1 MSKLEK
7 AIRRAS
13 EQHGANRS
21 SRREG
26 STYEG
31 EVTETGS
38 RLSPVLYRLQ
48 AQCHHAP
55 SMAHLSKNRIIHPGY
70 PEQALASYKMLRT
83 KVLQALDGND
93 WRTLAVTAPNHGA
106 GKTLT
111 AINLAITLASH
122 GDHDIFLVDM
132 DLRNPSIA
140 EHFDLPEEIA
150 GITAY
155 LDSGADLTSVLWSV
169 GIDNLAVL
177 ANREKIPSSSE
188 LITSRKMRELIATF
202 RHGAPRPIIILDLPP
217 VLTTDDAVA
226 ISPYM
231 DAILVVAS
239 ERETERDSLY
249 QALDLL
255 RGKNVLGVV
264 LNKSSS
270 SR

>member
-13 EQHGANRS
+13 ERHDVNRS
-21 SRREG
+21 RRTEG
-26 STYEG
+26 ATLEG

-38 RLSPVLYRLQ
+38 RLAPVLYRLQ
-48 AQCHHAP
+48 AQCHHTP
-55 SMAHLSKNRIIHPGY
+55 TLAHLSKNRIVHPGY
-70 PEQALASYKMLRT
+70 PETALASYKMLRT
-83 KVLQALDGND
+83 KVLQALDTND
-93 WRTLAVTAPNHGA
+93 WKTLAITAPNHGA

-140 EHFDLPEEIA
+140 ELFDLPEELA

-155 LDSGADLTSVLWSV
+155 LDLGADLTSVLWSV

-177 ANREKIPSSSE
+177 ANRDRIRASSE
-188 LITSRKMRELIATF
+188 LITSRKMRELISTF
-202 RHGAPRPIIILDLPP
+202 RHGAPRPIIIFDLPP
-217 VLTTDDAVA
+217 ILTTDDAVA

-249 QALDLL
+249 QSLDLL
-255 RGKNVLGVV
+255 SGKNVLGVV
-264 LNKSSS
+264 LNKAST